1 MSIFVIIEPL
11 IHLFWGIFMNK
22 LKNIIFLIP
31 LMFAFNASAQSSML
45 EEVVVTAQ
53 KKEESLQDAPIA
65 ITALTASTI
74 EDLDIANVVDLAGMA
89 PNVHIINTPSNNTAA
104 TIAIR
109 GGSTTNP
116 AITWEPTVG
125 MYLDGVYLGKGQ
137 GSIFDVVDLERVE
150 ILRGPQGT
158 LYGRNTLGGAIN
170 LISKKPSG
178 EGMSSKL
185 TLGNY
190 GLRQAQFITDFGLG
204 ENRFAKLVVNKKQR
218 AGYVRV
224 YDSPYQAFDGVV
236 PNTVTSNDKL
246 DAIDSTGYKFTYLY
260 EGDKTSVTFTTDKTD
275 QKNIPPFAQLTYTI
289 PNWSTA
295 FGLGPSPLTGGLNVA
310 PIELFA
316 NRDRKSIAHIDTDTS
331 ELSVV
336 KGTSLT
342 VARDIG
348 IGTLKAIWS
357 KRETRWFDR
366 LDLDGSPF
374 NIAETLRDTDYEADT
389 IELQLSGSTENMD
402 YVVGYY
408 MLEDDAYTSNPQ
420 SYFLGGSAIVQN
432 YSGTSEAEAIF
443 GQITWAFAEKW
454 DLTIGA
460 RKTEE
465 DKTGFK
471 EYVGIFGQTGNGS
484 FDDTTTT
491 FILEHDFSE
500 NTNVYLKV
508 AEGFKA
514 GGINAEAPTP
524 FESLK
529 PYAPETVESKELGL
543 KGRYF
548 DNRMMLNV
556 AYFDNTHEDM
566 QISYFTA
573 DAAAASQVLNNSAS
587 ISGLEIESMAMLND
601 STVLRVNFSTLDS
614 EATGNQIAQDGFLV
628 NNIPYSP
635 EKTLYAS
642 LEKDF
647 GAYRVRLDHTR
658 VDEHPSFPYNSKD
671 FRTDLTYIDS
681 NATTD
686 LLVLTEPMENLQLNF
701 WVRNLT
707 NEYHQSS
714 AISFG
719 PGFGYLTVGY
729 FDAPRTFGMDLH
741 YSF

>member
-1 MSIFVIIEPL
+1 
-11 IHLFWGIFMNK
+11 
-22 LKNIIFLIP
+22 
-31 LMFAFNASAQSSML
+31 MFAFNAIAQSSML

-53 KKEESLQDAPIA
+53 KKEETLQDAPIA

-204 ENRFAKLVVNKKQR
+204 ENRYAKLVVNKKQR

-224 YDSPYQAFDGVV
+224 YDSPYGAFQGVV
-236 PNTVTSNDKL
+236 PSTVTSNDKL

-260 EGDKTSVTFTTDKTD
+260 EGDKTTVTFTTDKTD

-295 FGLGPSPLTGGLNVA
+295 FGLGPSALTGGLNVA

-316 NRDRKSIAHIDTDTS
+316 NSDRQSIAHIDSDTS

-342 VARDIG
+342 IARDTG
-348 IGTLKAIWS
+348 MGTLKAIWS
-357 KRETRWFDR
+357 KRETSWFDR

-374 NIAETLRDTDYEADT
+374 NIAETSRDTDYEADT
-389 IELQLSGSTENMD
+389 FELQLSGSTDNMD
-402 YVVGYY
+402 YVIGYY

-432 YSGTSEAEAIF
+432 YSGAGESEAIF
-443 GQITWAFAEKW
+443 GQFSYRFADDW
-454 DLTIGA
+454 TVTLGA
-460 RKTEE
+460 RSTEE

-471 EYVGIFGQTGNGS
+471 EYVGIISASGKGS
-484 FDDTTTT
+484 FDDTTST
-491 FILEHDFSE
+491 FILEHDYSE

-514 GGINAEAPTP
+514 GGFNAESSNP
-524 FESLK
+524 FAAST

-556 AYFDNTHEDM
+556 AYFDNAHEDM
-566 QISYFTA
+566 QISYFNA
-573 DAAAASQVLNNSAS
+573 DAAAASEVINNSAS
-587 ISGLEIESMAMLND
+587 ISGLEIESMTMLND
-601 STVLRVNFSTLDS
+601 STVLTLNFSTLDS
-614 EATGNQIAQDGFLV
+614 EFTGNKTAQDGFLIE
-628 NNIPYSP
+628 NIPYSP

-658 VDEHPSFPYNSKD
+658 IDEHPSFPYNSKD
-671 FRTDLTYIDS
+671 FRTVLTNIDS
-681 NATTD
+681 NSKTD
-686 LLVLTEPMENLQLNF
+686 LLVLTEPMENLQLNL

>member
-1 MSIFVIIEPL
+1 
-11 IHLFWGIFMNK
+11 
-22 LKNIIFLIP
+22 
-31 LMFAFNASAQSSML
+31 MFAFNAIAQSSML

-53 KKEESLQDAPIA
+53 KKEETLQDAPIA

-204 ENRFAKLVVNKKQR
+204 ENRYAKLVVNKKQR

-224 YDSPYQAFDGVV
+224 YDSPYGAFQGVV
-236 PNTVTSNDKL
+236 PSTVTSNDKL

-260 EGDKTSVTFTTDKTD
+260 EGDKTTVTFTTDKTD

-295 FGLGPSPLTGGLNVA
+295 FGLGPSALTGGLNVA

-316 NRDRKSIAHIDTDTS
+316 NSDRQSIAHIDSDTS

-342 VARDIG
+342 IARDTG
-348 IGTLKAIWS
+348 MGTLKAIWS
-357 KRETRWFDR
+357 KRETSWFDR

-374 NIAETLRDTDYEADT
+374 NIAETSRDTDYEADT
-389 IELQLSGSTENMD
+389 FELQLSGSTDNMD
-402 YVVGYY
+402 YVIGYY

-432 YSGTSEAEAIF
+432 YSGAGESEAIF
-443 GQITWAFAEKW
+443 GQFSYRFADDW
-454 DLTIGA
+454 TVTLGA
-460 RKTEE
+460 RSTEE

-471 EYVGIFGQTGNGS
+471 EYVGIISASGKGS
-484 FDDTTTT
+484 FDDTTST
-491 FILEHDFSE
+491 FILEHDYSE

-514 GGINAEAPTP
+514 GGFNAESSNP
-524 FESLK
+524 FAAST

-556 AYFDNTHEDM
+556 AYFDNAHEDM
-566 QISYFTA
+566 QISYFNA
-573 DAAAASQVLNNSAS
+573 DAAAASEVINNSAS
-587 ISGLEIESMAMLND
+587 ISGLEIESMTMLND
-601 STVLRVNFSTLDS
+601 STVLTLNFSTLDS
-614 EATGNQIAQDGFLV
+614 EFTGNKTAQDGFLIE
-628 NNIPYSP
+628 NIPYSP

-658 VDEHPSFPYNSKD
+658 IDEHPSFPYNSKD
-671 FRTDLTYIDS
+671 FRTVLTNIDS
-681 NATTD
+681 NSKTD

>member
-1 MSIFVIIEPL
+1 
-11 IHLFWGIFMNK
+11 MNK
-22 LKNIIFLIP
+22 LKNTIFLIP
-31 LMFAFNASAQSSML
+31 LILAFNAAAQSSML

-53 KKEESLQDAPIA
+53 KKEETLQDAPIA

-74 EDLDIANVVDLAGMA
+74 DDLDIANVVDLAGMA

-178 EGMSSKL
+178 DGMSTKI

-190 GLRQAQFITDFGLG
+190 GVRQAQFISDLSVTP
-204 ENRFAKLVVNKKQR
+204 NSYAKLVLNKKR
-218 AGYVRV
+218 RGGYVRM
-224 YDSPYQAFDGVV
+224 YDSPYQAFQGVV
-236 PNTVTSNDKL
+236 PNTVASNDKL
-246 DAIDSTGYKFTYLY
+246 DAIDSQGYKFTYFY
-260 EGDKTSVTFTTDKTD
+260 EGENTSITFTSDKTD
-275 QKNIPPFAQLTYTI
+275 QDNVPPFAQLTYAI
-289 PNWSTA
+289 PNWSAA
-295 FGLGPSPLTGGLNVA
+295 FGVGASALTGGLKIA
-310 PIELFA
+310 PIELFQNA
-316 NRDRKSIAHIDTDTS
+316 SRQAQAHNDTLTS
-331 ELSVV
+331 EKSVV

-342 VARDIG
+342 IATDTG
-348 IGTLKAIWS
+348 LGTLKAIWS
-357 KRETRWFDR
+357 KRETDWFDR
-366 LDLDGSPF
+366 LDLDGGPF
-374 NIAETLRDTDYEADT
+374 NIAETSRDTEYEADT
-389 IELQLSGSTENMD
+389 FELQLSGSTDNLD
-402 YVVGYY
+402 YVLGYY

-420 SYFLGGSAIVQN
+420 SYFMGGSAIVQN
-432 YSGTSEAEAIF
+432 YSGAGESEAIF
-443 GQITWAFAEKW
+443 GQFSYRFADDW
-454 DLTIGA
+454 TVTLGA
-460 RKTEE
+460 RSTEE

-471 EYVGIFGQTGNGS
+471 EYVGIISASGKGS
-484 FDDTTTT
+484 FDDTTST

-514 GGINAEAPTP
+514 GGFNAESSNP
-524 FESLK
+524 FAAST
-529 PYAPETVESKELGL
+529 PYAPETIESKELGL
-543 KGRYF
+543 KGRYL

-556 AYFDNTHEDM
+556 AYFDNAHEDM
-566 QISYFTA
+566 QISYFNA
-573 DAAAASQVLNNSAS
+573 DAAAASEVINNSAS
-587 ISGLEIESMAMLND
+587 ISGLEIESMTMLND
-601 STVLRVNFSTLDS
+601 STVLTLNFSTLDS
-614 EATGNQIAQDGFLV
+614 EFTGNKTAQDGFLLE
-628 NNIPYSP
+628 NIPYSP

-671 FRTDLTYIDS
+671 FRAELTNIDS
-681 NATTD
+681 NAKTD

>member
-1 MSIFVIIEPL
+1 
-11 IHLFWGIFMNK
+11 MNK
-22 LKNIIFLIP
+22 LKNIIFLLP
-31 LMFAFNASAQSSML
+31 LMLAFDAVAQSSML

-53 KKEESLQDAPIA
+53 KKEETLQDAPIA

-74 EDLDIANVVDLAGMA
+74 DDLDIANVVDLAGMA

-178 EGMSSKL
+178 DGMSTKI

-190 GLRQAQFITDFGLG
+190 GIRQAQFITDF
-204 ENRFAKLVVNKKQR
+204 NVTPNSFYKLVVNKKR
-218 AGYVRV
+218 RGGYIRQ
-224 YDSPYQAFDGVV
+224 YDSPYQAFQGVV
-236 PNTVTSNDKL
+236 PNSVSSNDKL
-246 DAIDSTGYKFTYLY
+246 DAIDSQGYKFTYYY

-275 QKNIPPFAQLTYTI
+275 QDNVPPFAQLTYAI
-289 PNWSTA
+289 PNWSAA
-295 FGLGPSPLTGGLNVA
+295 FGVGASALAGGLKIA
-310 PIELFA
+310 PIELFQNA
-316 NRDRKSIAHIDTDTS
+316 SRQPQAHNDTLTS
-331 ELSVV
+331 EKSVV

-342 VARDIG
+342 VATETAM
-348 IGTLKAIWS
+348 GTLKAIWS
-357 KRETRWFDR
+357 KRETDWFDR
-366 LDLDGSPF
+366 LDLDGGPF
-374 NIAETLRDTDYEADT
+374 NIAETSRDTEYEADT
-389 IELQLSGSTENMD
+389 FELQLSGSTDNMD
-402 YVVGYY
+402 YVIGYY

-432 YSGTSEAEAIF
+432 YSGAGESEAIF
-443 GQITWAFAEKW
+443 GQFSYRFAEDW
-454 DLTIGA
+454 AVTLGA
-460 RKTEE
+460 RSTEE

-471 EYVGIFGQTGNGS
+471 EYVGMISASGKGS
-484 FDDTTTT
+484 FDDTTST

-500 NTNVYLKV
+500 NTNLYLKV

-514 GGINAEAPTP
+514 GGFNAESSDP
-524 FESLK
+524 FAAST
-529 PYAPETVESKELGL
+529 PYAPETIESNELGL
-543 KGRYF
+543 KGRYL
-548 DNRMMLNV
+548 DNRMMLNI
-556 AYFDNTHEDM
+556 AYFDNEHEDM
-566 QISYFTA
+566 QISYFNA
-573 DAAAASQVLNNSAS
+573 DAAAASEVINNSAS
-587 ISGLEIESMAMLND
+587 ISGLEIESMTMLND
-601 STVLRVNFSTLDS
+601 STVLTLNFSTLDS
-614 EATGNQIAQDGFLV
+614 EFTGNKTAQDGFLLE
-628 NNIPYSP
+628 NIPYSP

-671 FRTDLTYIDS
+671 FRAELTNIDS
-681 NATTD
+681 NSKTD

-729 FDAPRTFGMDLH
+729 FDAPRTFGIDLH

>member
-1 MSIFVIIEPL
+1 
-11 IHLFWGIFMNK
+11 MNK
-22 LKNIIFLIP
+22 LKNIIFIIP
-31 LMFAFNASAQSSML
+31 LMFAFNAIAQSSML

-53 KKEESLQDAPIA
+53 KKEETLQDAPIA

-204 ENRFAKLVVNKKQR
+204 ENRYAKLVVNKKQR

-224 YDSPYQAFDGVV
+224 YDSPYGAFQGVV
-236 PNTVTSNDKL
+236 PSTVTSNDKL

-260 EGDKTSVTFTTDKTD
+260 EGDKTTVTFTTDKTD

-295 FGLGPSPLTGGLNVA
+295 FGLGPSALTGGLNVA

-316 NRDRKSIAHIDTDTS
+316 NSDRQSIAHIDSDTS

-342 VARDIG
+342 IARDTG
-348 IGTLKAIWS
+348 MGTLKAIWS
-357 KRETRWFDR
+357 KRETSWFDR

-374 NIAETLRDTDYEADT
+374 NIAETSRDTDYEADT
-389 IELQLSGSTENMD
+389 FELQLSGSTDNMD
-402 YVVGYY
+402 YVIGYY

-432 YSGTSEAEAIF
+432 YSGAGESEAIF
-443 GQITWAFAEKW
+443 GQFSYRFADDW
-454 DLTIGA
+454 TVTLGA
-460 RKTEE
+460 RSTEE

-471 EYVGIFGQTGNGS
+471 EYVGIISASGKGS
-484 FDDTTTT
+484 FDDTTST
-491 FILEHDFSE
+491 FILEHDYSE

-514 GGINAEAPTP
+514 GGFNAESSNP
-524 FESLK
+524 FAAST

-556 AYFDNTHEDM
+556 AYFDNAHEDM
-566 QISYFTA
+566 QISYFNA
-573 DAAAASQVLNNSAS
+573 DAAAASEVINNSAS
-587 ISGLEIESMAMLND
+587 ISGLEIESMTMLND
-601 STVLRVNFSTLDS
+601 STVLTLNFSTLDS
-614 EATGNQIAQDGFLV
+614 EFTGNKTAQDGFLIE
-628 NNIPYSP
+628 NIPYSP

-658 VDEHPSFPYNSKD
+658 IDEHPSFPYNSKD
-671 FRTDLTYIDS
+671 FRTVLTNIDS
-681 NATTD
+681 NSKTD

>member
-1 MSIFVIIEPL
+1 
-11 IHLFWGIFMNK
+11 MNK
-22 LKNIIFLIP
+22 LKNIIFIIP
-31 LMFAFNASAQSSML
+31 LMFAFNAIAQSSML

-53 KKEESLQDAPIA
+53 KKEETLQDAPIA

-204 ENRFAKLVVNKKQR
+204 ENRYAKLVVNKKQR

-224 YDSPYQAFDGVV
+224 YDSPYGAFQGVV
-236 PNTVTSNDKL
+236 PSTVTSNDKL

-260 EGDKTSVTFTTDKTD
+260 EGDKTTVTFTTDKTD

-295 FGLGPSPLTGGLNVA
+295 FGLGPSALTGGLNVA

-316 NRDRKSIAHIDTDTS
+316 NSDRQSIAHIDSDTS

-342 VARDIG
+342 IARDTG
-348 IGTLKAIWS
+348 MGTLKAIWS

-374 NIAETLRDTDYEADT
+374 NIAETSRDTDYEADT
-389 IELQLSGSTENMD
+389 FELQLSGSTDNMD
-402 YVVGYY
+402 YVIGYY

-420 SYFLGGSAIVQN
+420 SYFMGGSAIVQN
-432 YSGTSEAEAIF
+432 YSGAGESEAIF
-443 GQITWAFAEKW
+443 GQFSYRFADDW
-454 DLTIGA
+454 TVTLGA
-460 RKTEE
+460 RSTEE

-471 EYVGIFGQTGNGS
+471 EYVGIISASGKGS
-484 FDDTTTT
+484 FDDTTST

-500 NTNVYLKV
+500 STNVYLKV

-514 GGINAEAPTP
+514 GGFNAESSNP
-524 FESLK
+524 FAAST

-556 AYFDNTHEDM
+556 AYFDNAHEDM
-566 QISYFTA
+566 QISYFNA
-573 DAAAASQVLNNSAS
+573 DAAAASEVINNSAS
-587 ISGLEIESMAMLND
+587 ISGLEIESMTMLND
-601 STVLRVNFSTLDS
+601 STVLTLNFSTLDS
-614 EATGNQIAQDGFLV
+614 EFTGNKTAQDGFLIE
-628 NNIPYSP
+628 NIPYSP

-671 FRTDLTYIDS
+671 FRTVLTNIDS
-681 NATTD
+681 NSKTD

>member
-1 MSIFVIIEPL
+1 
-11 IHLFWGIFMNK
+11 
-22 LKNIIFLIP
+22 
-31 LMFAFNASAQSSML
+31 MFAFNAIAQSSML

-53 KKEESLQDAPIA
+53 KKEETLQDAPIA

-204 ENRFAKLVVNKKQR
+204 ENRYAKLVVNKKQR

-224 YDSPYQAFDGVV
+224 YDSPYGAFQGVV

-260 EGDKTSVTFTTDKTD
+260 EGDKTTVTFTTDKTD

-295 FGLGPSPLTGGLNVA
+295 FGLGPSALTGGLNVA

-316 NRDRKSIAHIDTDTS
+316 NSDRQSIAHIDSDTS

-342 VARDIG
+342 IARDTG
-348 IGTLKAIWS
+348 MGTLKAIWS

-374 NIAETLRDTDYEADT
+374 NIAETSRDTDYEADT
-389 IELQLSGSTENMD
+389 FELQLSGSTDNMD
-402 YVVGYY
+402 YVIGYY

-420 SYFLGGSAIVQN
+420 SYFMGGSAIVQN
-432 YSGTSEAEAIF
+432 YSGAGESEAIF
-443 GQITWAFAEKW
+443 GQFSYRFADDW
-454 DLTIGA
+454 TVTLGA
-460 RKTEE
+460 RSTEE

-471 EYVGIFGQTGNGS
+471 EYVGIISASGKGS
-484 FDDTTTT
+484 FDDTTST

-500 NTNVYLKV
+500 STNVYLKV

-514 GGINAEAPTP
+514 GGFNAESSNP
-524 FESLK
+524 FAAST

-556 AYFDNTHEDM
+556 AYFDNAHEDM
-566 QISYFTA
+566 QISYFNA
-573 DAAAASQVLNNSAS
+573 DAAAASEVINNSAS
-587 ISGLEIESMAMLND
+587 ISGLEIESMTMLND
-601 STVLRVNFSTLDS
+601 STVLTLNFSTLDS
-614 EATGNQIAQDGFLV
+614 EFTGNKTAQDGFLIE
-628 NNIPYSP
+628 NIPYSP

-671 FRTDLTYIDS
+671 FRTVLTNIDS
-681 NATTD
+681 NSKTD

>member
-1 MSIFVIIEPL
+1 
-11 IHLFWGIFMNK
+11 MNK
-22 LKNIIFLIP
+22 LKNIIFIIP

-53 KKEESLQDAPIA
+53 KKEETLQDAPIA

-204 ENRFAKLVVNKKQR
+204 ENRYAKLVVNKKQR

-224 YDSPYQAFDGVV
+224 YDSPYGAFQGVV
-236 PNTVTSNDKL
+236 PSTVTSNDKL

-260 EGDKTSVTFTTDKTD
+260 EGDKTTVTFTTDKTD

-295 FGLGPSPLTGGLNVA
+295 FGLGPSALTGGLNVA

-316 NRDRKSIAHIDTDTS
+316 NSDRQSIAHIDSDTS

-342 VARDIG
+342 IARDTG
-348 IGTLKAIWS
+348 MGTLKAIWS
-357 KRETRWFDR
+357 KRETSWFDR

-374 NIAETLRDTDYEADT
+374 NIAETSRDTDYEADT
-389 IELQLSGSTENMD
+389 FELQLSGSTDNMD
-402 YVVGYY
+402 YVIGYY

-432 YSGTSEAEAIF
+432 YSGAGESEAIF
-443 GQITWAFAEKW
+443 GQFSYRFADDW
-454 DLTIGA
+454 TVTLGA
-460 RKTEE
+460 RSTEE

-471 EYVGIFGQTGNGS
+471 EYVGIISASGKGS
-484 FDDTTTT
+484 FDDTTST
-491 FILEHDFSE
+491 FILEHDYSE

-514 GGINAEAPTP
+514 GGFNAESSNP
-524 FESLK
+524 FAAST

-556 AYFDNTHEDM
+556 AYFDNAHEDM
-566 QISYFTA
+566 QISYFNA
-573 DAAAASQVLNNSAS
+573 DAAAASEVINNSAS
-587 ISGLEIESMAMLND
+587 ISGLEIESMTMLND
-601 STVLRVNFSTLDS
+601 STVLTLNFSTLDS
-614 EATGNQIAQDGFLV
+614 EFTGNKTAQDGFLIE
-628 NNIPYSP
+628 NIPYSP

-671 FRTDLTYIDS
+671 FRTVLTNIDS
-681 NATTD
+681 NSKTD

>member
-1 MSIFVIIEPL
+1 
-11 IHLFWGIFMNK
+11 MNK
-22 LKNIIFLIP
+22 FKNIIFLVP
-31 LMFAFNASAQSSML
+31 LMFVFNAAAQSSML

-53 KKEESLQDAPIA
+53 KKEETLQDAPIA

-178 EGMSSKL
+178 EGMSSKF

-204 ENRFAKLVVNKKQR
+204 ENRYAKLVVNKKQR

-224 YDSPYQAFDGVV
+224 YDSPYQAFQGVV
-236 PNTVTSNDKL
+236 PNTVSSNDKL

-260 EGDKTSVTFTTDKTD
+260 EGEKTTVTFTTDKTD
-275 QKNIPPFAQLTYTI
+275 QKNVPPFAQLTYTI
-289 PNWSTA
+289 PNWSAA
-295 FGLGPSPLTGGLNVA
+295 FGLGASPLTGGLKVA

-316 NRDRKSIAHIDTDTS
+316 NSDRQSISHNDTDTS

-342 VARDIG
+342 VARETG
-348 IGTLKAIWS
+348 MGTLKAIWS
-357 KRETRWFDR
+357 KRETSWFDL
-366 LDLDGSPF
+366 LDLDGGPF
-374 NIAETLRDTDYEADT
+374 NIAETSRDTDYEADT
-389 IELQLSGSTENMD
+389 FELQLSGSTDNMD
-402 YVVGYY
+402 YVIGYY

-420 SYFLGGSAIVQN
+420 SYFMGGSAIVQN
-432 YSGTSEAEAIF
+432 YSGAGESEAIF
-443 GQITWAFAEKW
+443 GQLSYRFAEDW
-454 DLTIGA
+454 AVTLGA
-460 RKTEE
+460 RSTEE

-471 EYVGIFGQTGNGS
+471 EYVGIISASGKGS
-484 FDDTTTT
+484 FDDTTST

-500 NTNVYLKV
+500 NTNVYFKV

-514 GGINAEAPTP
+514 GGFNAESSNP
-524 FESLK
+524 FAAST
-529 PYAPETVESKELGL
+529 PYAPETIESKELGL
-543 KGRYF
+543 KGRYL

-556 AYFDNTHEDM
+556 AYFDNEHEDM
-566 QISYFTA
+566 QISYFNA
-573 DAAAASQVLNNSAS
+573 DAAAASEVINNSAS
-587 ISGLEIESMAMLND
+587 ISGLEIESMTMLND
-601 STVLRVNFSTLDS
+601 STVLTLNFSTLDS
-614 EATGNQIAQDGFLV
+614 EFTGNKTAQDGFLLE
-628 NNIPYSP
+628 NIPYSP

-671 FRTDLTYIDS
+671 FRADLTHIDS
-681 NATTD
+681 NSKTD

>member
-1 MSIFVIIEPL
+1 
-11 IHLFWGIFMNK
+11 MNK

-31 LMFAFNASAQSSML
+31 LMLAFNATAQSSML

-53 KKEESLQDAPIA
+53 KKEETLQDAPIA

-74 EDLDIANVVDLAGMA
+74 DDLDIANVVDLAGMA

-218 AGYVRV
+218 AGYVRM
-224 YDSPYQAFDGVV
+224 YDSPYQAAQGVV
-236 PNTVTSNDKL
+236 PNTVSSNDKL

-260 EGDKTSVTFTTDKTD
+260 EGDKTTVTFTTDKTD
-275 QKNIPPFAQLTYTI
+275 QKNVPPFAQLTYAI
-289 PNWSTA
+289 PNWSAA
-295 FGLGPSPLTGGLNVA
+295 FGLGASALTGGLKIA
-310 PIELFA
+310 PIELFQNA
-316 NRDRKSIAHIDTDTS
+316 SRQGQAHNDTLTS

-342 VARDIG
+342 IATDTG
-348 IGTLKAIWS
+348 LGTLKAIWS
-357 KRETRWFDR
+357 KRETSWFDR
-366 LDLDGSPF
+366 LDLDGGPF
-374 NIAETLRDTDYEADT
+374 NIAETSRDTDYEADT
-389 IELQLSGSTENMD
+389 FELQLSGSTDNMD
-402 YVVGYY
+402 YVIGYY

-420 SYFLGGSAIVQN
+420 SYFMGGSAIVQN
-432 YSGTSEAEAIF
+432 YSGAGESEAIF
-443 GQITWAFAEKW
+443 GQFSYRFAEDW
-454 DLTIGA
+454 SVTLGA
-460 RKTEE
+460 RSTEE

-471 EYVGIFGQTGNGS
+471 EYVGLISASGKGS
-484 FDDTTTT
+484 FDDTTST

-500 NTNVYLKV
+500 NTNVYFKV

-514 GGINAEAPTP
+514 GGFNGESSNP
-524 FESLK
+524 FAAST
-529 PYAPETVESKELGL
+529 PYAPETIESKELGL
-543 KGRYF
+543 KGRYL

-556 AYFDNTHEDM
+556 AYFDNEHEDM
-566 QISYFTA
+566 QISYFNA
-573 DAAAASQVLNNSAS
+573 DAAAASEVINQSAS
-587 ISGLEIESMAMLND
+587 ISGLEIESMTMLND
-601 STVLRVNFSTLDS
+601 STVLTLNFSTLDA
-614 EATGNQIAQDGFLV
+614 ETTGNKRAQDGFLV

-635 EKTLYAS
+635 EKTLYTS

-671 FRTDLTYIDS
+671 FRTELTYIDTNS
-681 NATTD
+681 KTD
-686 LLVLTEPMENLQLNF
+686 LLVLTEPMENLQLNL

-707 NEYHQSS
+707 NEYHKSS

>member
-1 MSIFVIIEPL
+1 ML
-11 IHLFWGIFMNK
+11 
-22 LKNIIFLIP
+22 
-31 LMFAFNASAQSSML
+31 AFNATAQSSML

-53 KKEESLQDAPIA
+53 KKEETLQDAPIA

-204 ENRFAKLVVNKKQR
+204 ENRYAKLVVNKKNR

-224 YDSPYQAFDGVV
+224 YDAPYGVFTGVV
-236 PNTVTSNDKL
+236 PTTVTSNDKL

-275 QKNIPPFAQLTYTI
+275 QKNVPPFAQLTYTI

-295 FGLGPSPLTGGLNVA
+295 FGLGASALSNGLKVA
-310 PIELFA
+310 PIELFSSS
-316 NRDRKSIAHIDTDTS
+316 DRKSIAHIDTDTS

-342 VARDIG
+342 VATETG
-348 IGTLKAIWS
+348 MGTLKAIWS

-366 LDLDGSPF
+366 LDLDGGPF
-374 NIAETLRDTDYEADT
+374 NIAETSRDTDYEADT
-389 IELQLSGSTENMD
+389 FELQLSGSTDNMD
-402 YVVGYY
+402 YVIGYY

-432 YSGTSEAEAIF
+432 YSGAGESEAIF
-443 GQITWAFAEKW
+443 GQFSYRFADDW
-454 DLTIGA
+454 TVTLGA
-460 RKTEE
+460 RSTEE

-471 EYVGIFGQTGNGS
+471 EYVGIISASGKGS
-484 FDDTTTT
+484 FDDTTST

-500 NTNVYLKV
+500 STNVYLKV

-514 GGINAEAPTP
+514 GGFNAESSNP
-524 FESLK
+524 FAAST

-548 DNRMMLNV
+548 NNRMMLNV
-556 AYFDNTHEDM
+556 AYFDNAHEDM
-566 QISYFTA
+566 QISYFNA
-573 DAAAASQVLNNSAS
+573 DAAAASEVINNSAS
-587 ISGLEIESMAMLND
+587 ISGLEIESMTMLND
-601 STVLRVNFSTLDS
+601 STVLTLNFSTLDS
-614 EATGNQIAQDGFLV
+614 EFTGNKTAQDGFLIE
-628 NNIPYSP
+628 NIPYSP

-671 FRTDLTYIDS
+671 FRTVLTNIDS
-681 NATTD
+681 NAKTD
-686 LLVLTEPMENLQLNF
+686 LLVLTEPMENLQLNL

>member
-1 MSIFVIIEPL
+1 
-11 IHLFWGIFMNK
+11 MNK
-22 LKNIIFLIP
+22 LKNIIFLSP
-31 LMFAFNASAQSSML
+31 LMLAFNLTAQSSML

-53 KKEESLQDAPIA
+53 KKEETLQDAPIA

-190 GLRQAQFITDFGLG
+190 GLRQAQFITDFGVG
-204 ENRFAKLVVNKKQR
+204 ENRYAKLVVNKKNR
-218 AGYVRV
+218 AGYVRM
-224 YDSPYQAFDGVV
+224 YDSPYQAFQGVV
-236 PNTVTSNDKL
+236 PNTVSSNDKL

-260 EGDKTSVTFTTDKTD
+260 EGEKTSITFTTDKTD
-275 QKNIPPFAQLTYTI
+275 QKNVPPFAQLTYAI
-289 PNWSTA
+289 PNWSEA
-295 FGLGPSPLTGGLNVA
+295 FGVGASALAGGLKIA
-310 PIELFA
+310 PIELFQ
-316 NRDRKSIAHIDTDTS
+316 NSDRQSSASNDTLTS

-342 VARDIG
+342 VSRETG
-348 IGTLKAIWS
+348 LGTLKAIWS
-357 KRETRWFDR
+357 KRETRWFDL
-366 LDLDGSPF
+366 LDLDGGPF
-374 NIAETLRDTDYEADT
+374 NIAETSRDTDYEADT
-389 IELQLSGSTENMD
+389 FELQLSGSTDSMD
-402 YVVGYY
+402 YVIGYY

-420 SYFLGGSAIVQN
+420 SYFMGGSAIVQN
-432 YSGTSEAEAIF
+432 YSGAGESEAIF
-443 GQITWAFAEKW
+443 GQFTYRFAEDW
-454 DLTIGA
+454 AVTLGA
-460 RKTEE
+460 RSTEE

-471 EYVGIFGQTGNGS
+471 EYVGLISANGKGS
-484 FDDTTTT
+484 FDDTTST
-491 FILEHDFSE
+491 FIVEHDFSE
-500 NTNVYLKV
+500 NTNLYFKV

-514 GGINAEAPTP
+514 GGFNAESSNP
-524 FESLK
+524 FAAST
-529 PYAPETVESKELGL
+529 PYAPETIESSELGL
-543 KGRYF
+543 KGRYL
-548 DNRMMLNV
+548 DNRMMLNI
-556 AYFDNTHEDM
+556 AYFDNDHEDM
-566 QISYFTA
+566 QLSYFNA
-573 DAAAASQVLNNSAS
+573 DAAAASEVINQSAN
-587 ISGLEIESMAMLND
+587 ISGLEIESMTMIND
-601 STVLRVNFSTLDS
+601 STVLTLNFSTLDS
-614 EATGNQIAQDGFLV
+614 ELNGNKIAGDGFLV
-628 NNIPYSP
+628 NNLPYSP

-647 GAYRVRLDHTR
+647 GAYKVRLDHTR

-671 FRTDLTYIDS
+671 FRTELTYIDS

-686 LLVLTEPMENLQLNF
+686 LLVLTEPMDNLQLNF

-707 NEYHQSS
+707 NEYHKSS